1 MRKVHI
7 LMTVTMGGEDGSLD
21 RGYYEDRELPSLLHD
36 WISGE
41 ISMHDDS
48 PYITHWDATVVATRR
63 AED

>member
-21 RGYYEDRELPSLLHD
+21 RGYYEDRELGGLLRD

-41 ISMHDDS
+41 ITMHDDS
-48 PYITHWDATVVATRR
+48 PCITHWDAVVVTTK
-63 AED
+63 ED